1 MVTSP
6 RKMKH
11 NQSCCQTPP
20 SVTVRIKSSASRS
33 YQQKKAL
40 SLKRPK
46 FKDSQETYGENI
58 NNKKPKRP
66 KGSCLVI
73 QRQEMT
79 AFFKLFDDDLI
90 QDFLWMDCCCKISDK
105 YLLAMTF
112 VYFKRA
118 GYSINEHTRL
128 NFFVAL
134 YLANTVEEDDEES
147 KYEIFPWAL
156 GKSWR
161 KLFPDF
167 LIRRDELWSKMD
179 YRAIVSRRCCEEVMA
194 IASTHY
200 IWQRERSIH
209 HSGATRNNS
218 RDGVQFPRGPNATPT
233 DCLLCG
239 KKTRYIRLG
248 LSSSSSNGTLE
259 MMEQH
264 IPQGLHDS
272 LPAGKIPEPSLHCYS
287 QDCKHLPNKGRK
299 SSCTCQDKAMDW
311 FTGNEE

>member
-1 MVTSP
+1 
-6 RKMKH
+6 MKH
-11 NQSCCQTPP
+11 NQSCCWTPP
-20 SVTVRIKSSASRS
+20 TITIHVKPSESKS
-33 YQQKKAL
+33 YQKKKTLA
-40 SLKRPK
+40 LKRPK
-46 FKDSQETYGENI
+46 FKDCRETSGKNII
-58 NNKKPKRP
+58 NNNIKPKQS
-66 KGSCLVI
+66 KGSCLII

-90 QDFLWMDCCCKISDK
+90 QDFLWMDCCCKIADK

-156 GKSWR
+156 GKAWR

-167 LIRRDELWSKMD
+167 LALRDELWSKMD

-200 IWQRERSIH
+200 VWQRERSLY
-209 HSGATRNNS
+209 HSGAIRNSCRNE
-218 RDGVQFPRGPNATPT
+218 VQLPRGPNATPA
-233 DCLLCG
+233 DCSLCG
-239 KKTRYIRLG
+239 RKTRYIRLG
-248 LSSSSSNGTLE
+248 LSSSSSTDTLE
-259 MMEQH
+259 MIEQH
-264 IPQGLHDS
+264 IIPGLPDPADKMLLDS
-272 LPAGKIPEPSLHCYS
+272 SYHRYS
-287 QDCKHLPNKGRK
+287 QDSSELPNNGEKNSRDK
-299 SSCTCQDKAMDW
+299 SMDW

>member
-1 MVTSP
+1 
-6 RKMKH
+6 MKH

-20 SVTVRIKSSASRS
+20 SVTVHTKSSASRS

-46 FKDSQETYGENI
+46 FKDSQETYRKNI
-58 NNKKPKRP
+58 NNNNHNNKPKWP

-90 QDFLWMDCCCKISDK
+90 QDFLWMDCCCKIADK

-118 GYSINEHTRL
+118 GYSINEHNRL

-167 LIRRDELWSKMD
+167 LILRDELWSKMG

-200 IWQRERSIH
+200 IWQRERSLH

-218 RDGVQFPRGPNATPT
+218 RDEVQLPRGPNATPT

-259 MMEQH
+259 IMEQH
-264 IPQGLHDS
+264 IPQGSHDS
-272 LPAGKIPEPSLHCYS
+272 VPADKILLESSPHYYS
-287 QDCKHLPNKGRK
+287 QDCNNLSNKGRK
-299 SSCTCQDKAMDW
+299 SSYTSQDKAMDW

>member
-1 MVTSP
+1 
-6 RKMKH
+6 MKH
-11 NQSCCQTPP
+11 NQSYYRTPP
-20 SVTVRIKSSASRS
+20 TITIHLKPNESKS
-33 YQQKKAL
+33 YQQKKTLA
-40 SLKRPK
+40 LKRPK
-46 FKDSQETYGENI
+46 FKDCRETFGKNI
-58 NNKKPKRP
+58 NHNIKPKQS
-66 KGSCLVI
+66 KGSCLII

-90 QDFLWMDCCCKISDK
+90 QDFLWMDCCCKIADK

-156 GKSWR
+156 GKAWR

-167 LIRRDELWSKMD
+167 LALRDELWNKMG

-200 IWQRERSIH
+200 VWQRERSLY
-209 HSGATRNNS
+209 HSGAIRNSCRNK
-218 RDGVQFPRGPNATPT
+218 VQLPRGPNATPV
-233 DCLLCG
+233 DCELCG

-248 LSSSSSNGTLE
+248 LSSSSSTETLE
-259 MMEQH
+259 MMEH
-264 IPQGLHDS
+264 HVASGVLDPTDKMLLD
-272 LPAGKIPEPSLHCYS
+272 PSYHCRS
-287 QDCKHLPNKGRK
+287 QDELPSNGKK
-299 SSCTCQDKAMDW
+299 SSRDKSMDW

>member
-1 MVTSP
+1 
-6 RKMKH
+6 MKH

-20 SVTVRIKSSASRS
+20 TITIHVKPNESKS
-33 YQQKKAL
+33 YQPKKTLA
-40 SLKRPK
+40 LKRPK
-46 FKDSQETYGENI
+46 FKDCRETSGKNI
-58 NNKKPKRP
+58 NHNIKPKQL
-66 KGSCLVI
+66 KGSCLII

-90 QDFLWMDCCCKISDK
+90 QDFLWMDCCCKIADK

-156 GKSWR
+156 GKTWR

-167 LIRRDELWSKMD
+167 LFLRDELWSKMG

-200 IWQRERSIH
+200 VWQRERSLY
-209 HSGATRNNS
+209 HSGAIRNSCRNK
-218 RDGVQFPRGPNATPT
+218 VQLPRGPNATPV
-233 DCLLCG
+233 DCSLCG
-239 KKTRYIRLG
+239 KRTRYIRLG
-248 LSSSSSNGTLE
+248 LSSSSSTDTLE
-259 MMEQH
+259 MVEQH
-264 IPQGLHDS
+264 VTPGLLDPTDKMLLDPSYHCRSQGKLNDQ
-272 LPAGKIPEPSLHCYS
+272 PRNGK
-287 QDCKHLPNKGRK
+287 K
-299 SSCTCQDKAMDW
+299 SSRDKSMDW

>member
-1 MVTSP
+1 
-6 RKMKH
+6 MKH

-20 SVTVRIKSSASRS
+20 TVTVHIQSGVSRS
-33 YQQKKAL
+33 YQQKKAF

-46 FKDSQETYGENI
+46 FKDSQETSGKNL
-58 NNKKPKRP
+58 NSNKSKQP

-90 QDFLWMDCCCKISDK
+90 QDFLWMDCCCKIADK

-167 LIRRDELWSKMD
+167 LILRDELWSKMD

-194 IASTHY
+194 IAPAHY
-200 IWQRERSIH
+200 IWQRERSVY
-209 HSGATRNNS
+209 HSGATRNHS
-218 RDGVQFPRGPNATPT
+218 RDELQLPRGPNATPVN
-233 DCLLCG
+233 CLLCG

-259 MMEQH
+259 MMEQN
-264 IPQGLHDS
+264 IPQGLNDFLS
-272 LPAGKIPEPSLHCYS
+272 ADQMLLEPPPHIS
-287 QDCKHLPNKGRK
+287 QDCNKLLKARK
-299 SSCTCQDKAMDW
+299 NNYTSHDKSMDW
-311 FTGNEE
+311 FIGNEE

>member
-1 MVTSP
+1 
-6 RKMKH
+6 MKP
-11 NQSCCQTPP
+11 NQSCCQTPH
-20 SVTVRIKSSASRS
+20 SVTVHIKSNASCS
-33 YQQKKAL
+33 YHQKKPL
-40 SLKRPK
+40 GLKRPK
-46 FKDSQETYGENI
+46 FKDDQKDNGKNI
-58 NNKKPKRP
+58 IDNNKPKRP
-66 KGSCLVI
+66 KGSSLLI

-90 QDFLWMDCCCKISDK
+90 QDFLWMDCCCKIADK

-118 GYSINEHTRL
+118 GYSIKEHTRL

-167 LIRRDELWSKMD
+167 LVLRDELWSKMD

-200 IWQRERSIH
+200 IWQRERSLH
-209 HSGATRNNS
+209 HSGATRNN
-218 RDGVQFPRGPNATPT
+218 RHDEVQLPRGPNATPE

-239 KKTRYIRLG
+239 KKRRFVSLG
-248 LSSSSSNGTLE
+248 LSSSSSNGTME
-259 MMEQH
+259 MTEQH
-264 IPQGLHDS
+264 IPQGLRNSFSANKMS
-272 LPAGKIPEPSLHCYS
+272 LEPPPHCCC
-287 QDCKHLPNKGRK
+287 QDCNKLPNNGKK
-299 SSCTCQDKAMDW
+299 NICTGHDESMNW

>member
-1 MVTSP
+1 
-6 RKMKH
+6 MKH

-20 SVTVRIKSSASRS
+20 SVTVHIKSSATRS
-33 YQQKKAL
+33 YQQKKVL
-40 SLKRPK
+40 GLKRPK
-46 FKDSQETYGENI
+46 FKDSQETCGKNV
-58 NNKKPKRP
+58 NNKPNRS

-90 QDFLWMDCCCKISDK
+90 QDFLWMDCCCKIADK

-118 GYSINEHTRL
+118 GYNINEHTRL

-134 YLANTVEEDDEES
+134 YLANTVEEDEEES

-161 KLFPDF
+161 KRFPDF
-167 LIRRDELWSKMD
+167 LVLRDELWSKMD

-200 IWQRERSIH
+200 IWQRERSLH
-209 HSGATRNNS
+209 HSGAIRNNG
-218 RDGVQFPRGPNATPT
+218 RAEVQLPRGPNATPA

-239 KKTRYIRLG
+239 KKRRFIRLG

-259 MMEQH
+259 IMEQH
-264 IPQGLHDS
+264 IAQGLHDS
-272 LPAGKIPEPSLHCYS
+272 LQADKRISESPPHCYS
-287 QDCKHLPNKGRK
+287 QDCNKLHDIGRK
-299 SSCTCQDKAMDW
+299 GCYATQDKSMAW
-311 FTGNEE
+311 FTGSEE

>member
-1 MVTSP
+1 
-6 RKMKH
+6 MKH
-11 NQSCCQTPP
+11 NQSCCQTP
-20 SVTVRIKSSASRS
+20 STITVHAKSSAART
-33 YQQKKAL
+33 YKQKNPL
-40 SLKRPK
+40 CLKRPK
-46 FKDSQETYGENI
+46 FKDSQETCGKNI
-58 NNKKPKRP
+58 NNNKP

-90 QDFLWMDCCCKISDK
+90 QDFLWMDCCCKIADK

-167 LIRRDELWSKMD
+167 LVLRDELWSKMD

-209 HSGATRNNS
+209 HSGATRNNN
-218 RDGVQFPRGPNATPT
+218 RNGVQMPQGPNATPA

-239 KKTRYIRLG
+239 KKTRSIRLG
-248 LSSSSSNGTLE
+248 LSSSSSNGSLE
-259 MMEQH
+259 MTEEH
-264 IPQGLHDS
+264 IPQGMEDS
-272 LPAGKIPEPSLHCYS
+272 LSSVKNLLEPQGYF
-287 QDCKHLPNKGRK
+287 QDGNNQNKGSKNICPSKDR
-299 SSCTCQDKAMDW
+299 SMDW

>member
-1 MVTSP
+1 
-6 RKMKH
+6 MKH
-11 NQSCCQTPP
+11 CQSCCQTPP
-20 SVTVRIKSSASRS
+20 TVTVHMQSSVCRS
-33 YQQKKAL
+33 YQQKKTF

-46 FKDSQETYGENI
+46 CKDSQETSGKNL
-58 NNKKPKRP
+58 NSTNKSKQPKR
-66 KGSCLVI
+66 SCLVI

-79 AFFKLFDDDLI
+79 GFFKLFDDDLI
-90 QDFLWMDCCCKISDK
+90 QDFLWMDCCCKIADK

-161 KLFPDF
+161 KVFPDF
-167 LIRRDELWSKMD
+167 LKLRDELWSKMD
-179 YRAIVSRRCCEEVMA
+179 YRAIVSRRCCEEVIA
-194 IASTHY
+194 IAPAHY
-200 IWQRERSIH
+200 IWQRERSLY
-209 HSGATRNNS
+209 HSGATRS
-218 RDGVQFPRGPNATPT
+218 HSHDEVHLPQGPNATPVN
-233 DCLLCG
+233 CSICG
-239 KKTRYIRLG
+239 KKTRYVRLG
-248 LSSSSSNGTLE
+248 LSSSSSSGTLE

-264 IPQGLHDS
+264 IPQGFNDCQVL
-272 LPAGKIPEPSLHCYS
+272 LEPPPHCFP
-287 QDCKHLPNKGRK
+287 QDCNKVLNKGRK
-299 SSCTCQDKAMDW
+299 NNYISQDKSMEW

>member
-1 MVTSP
+1 MAVALL

-11 NQSCCQTPP
+11 QSCQTPP
-20 SVTVRIKSSASRS
+20 SVIVHIKSSASRS

-40 SLKRPK
+40 GLKRPK
-46 FKDSQETYGENI
+46 FKDSQEACGKNM
-58 NNKKPKRP
+58 NNTIWPKS
-66 KGSCLVI
+66 SCLVI
-73 QRQEMT
+73 QRKEMT

-90 QDFLWMDCCCKISDK
+90 QDFLWMDCCCKIADK

-118 GYSINEHTRL
+118 GYSINEHTRR

-161 KLFPDF
+161 KLFPEF
-167 LIRRDELWSKMD
+167 LILRDELWSKMD
-179 YRAIVSRRCCEEVMA
+179 YRAVVSRRCCEEVMA
-194 IASTHY
+194 IAPTHY
-200 IWQRERSIH
+200 IWQRERSVN
-209 HSGATRNNS
+209 HSGAMRNNTQ
-218 RDGVQFPRGPNATPT
+218 DEVQLPRGPNATPV

-239 KKTRYIRLG
+239 KKTRYVSLG

-259 MMEQH
+259 MIEQH
-264 IPQGLHDS
+264 IPQGLHNS
-272 LPAGKIPEPSLHCYS
+272 LPASKKLLEPLSYCDS
-287 QDCKHLPNKGRK
+287 QDCNKLPNKGRK
-299 SSCTCQDKAMDW
+299 SSYLRQDKSIDW
-311 FTGNEE
+311 FIEKEE

>member
-1 MVTSP
+1 
-6 RKMKH
+6 MKH

-20 SVTVRIKSSASRS
+20 SVTVHIKSSASRS
-33 YQQKKAL
+33 YKQKKNL
-40 SLKRPK
+40 CLKRPK
-46 FKDSQETYGENI
+46 FKDSQETRGKNVI
-58 NNKKPKRP
+58 NNNKP

-90 QDFLWMDCCCKISDK
+90 QDFLWMDCCCKIADK

-161 KLFPDF
+161 KLFPNF
-167 LIRRDELWSKMD
+167 LVLRDELWSKMD

-218 RDGVQFPRGPNATPT
+218 HNGVQLPQGPNATPA

-239 KKTRYIRLG
+239 KKPRSIRLG

-259 MMEQH
+259 IMEQR
-264 IPQGLHDS
+264 IPQGMHDS
-272 LPAGKIPEPSLHCYS
+272 LPTDKILPEPPPHCHP
-287 QDCKHLPNKGRK
+287 QDCNKPNKGRK
-299 SSCTCQDKAMDW
+299 SVYTNKDKSMDW
-311 FTGNEE
+311 FTGNE